1 MLRRIKRSSTV
12 ALVLSPVGL
21 LLLAATRVLIV
32 SDYNLSTAL
41 AILSSS
47 GYINTLIGSVIPLVP
62 VLMPYVAL
70 VLLYLDRMV
79 AALLTFAAALLISPA
94 TMSGADALS
103 LVRQDWH
110 LMIGGSHGRLVI
122 LGILGSLLCI
132 LLLIEI
138 AGFQVAIVVR
148 TVGTVG
154 IIATLPLIVRVYPI
168 PISNSFYANV
178 LSQPWLPAET
188 VTLTTH
194 KVVTGY
200 VLENGE
206 EWFEVLLAQDRTV
219 VQYHAS
225 EVASRTMCQMAST
238 EPKRPLLP
246 LVPAISHLPDCPQPP
261 QPGRTHAPVVGATC
275 VITICGTTIVP
286 MPPFIP
292 TQSGRAPRGS
302 NR

>member
-1 MLRRIKRSSTV
+1 MT
-12 ALVLSPVGL
+12 
-21 LLLAATRVLIV
+21 
-32 SDYNLSTAL
+32 
-41 AILSSS
+41 
-47 GYINTLIGSVIPLVP
+47 
-62 VLMPYVAL
+62 
-70 VLLYLDRMV
+70 
-79 AALLTFAAALLISPA
+79 
-94 TMSGADALS
+94 
-103 LVRQDWH
+103 
-110 LMIGGSHGRLVI
+110 GGSHGRLLI
-122 LGILGSLLCI
+122 LGILASLLCI

-138 AGFQVAIVVR
+138 AGFQVATVVR

-225 EVASRTMCQMAST
+225 EVASRTVCQMAST

-246 LVPAISHLPDCPQPP
+246 LVPAISHLPACPQPP
-261 QPGRTHAPVVGATC
+261 HPGRTHAPVVGATC
-275 VITICGTTIVP
+275 VITICETTIVP